1 MGSGG
6 HRPEDAESTRVSVV
20 EVETPGP
27 KAGRT
32 FGLAQTETAWVLL
45 DLEKVI
51 TWDLMP
57 ASAEKS

>member
-1 MGSGG
+1 MTV
-6 HRPEDAESTRVSVV
+6 RPASRLRWGAGVIGRKTQSTRVSVV

-45 DLEKVI
+45 DLK
-51 TWDLMP
+51 
-57 ASAEKS
+57 K